1 MATKLTKKQQN
12 FVDEYLID
20 LNATQAAIRA
30 GYSVDTAAVIGCEN
44 LTKPNISEPIGKAL
58 AERSKRT
65 GINADRIITELA
77 KIAFVNPTDVID
89 MNEATIKGN
98 SNRDDTAAISSV
110 KVKVIPTE
118 DGNITEREVKTYD
131 KIKALELLGKHIG
144 IFSDKL
150 KVESAI
156 PIVIMDDLGEDDADC

>member
-44 LTKPNISEPIGKAL
+44 LIKPNISAAIGKAL

-89 MNEATIKGN
+89 MSEATIRGDA
-98 SNRDDTAAISSV
+98 NRDDTAAISSV

-118 DGNITEREVKTYD
+118 DGNITEREIKTYD

-144 IFSDKL
+144 MFSDKL
-150 KVESAI
+150 KIEGAI
-156 PIVIMDDLGEDDADC
+156 PIVINDDLGEDDTDG

>member
-44 LTKPNISEPIGKAL
+44 LTKPNISESIGKAL

-89 MNEATIKGN
+89 MDKATIKGN

-110 KVKVIPTE
+110 KVKIIPTE